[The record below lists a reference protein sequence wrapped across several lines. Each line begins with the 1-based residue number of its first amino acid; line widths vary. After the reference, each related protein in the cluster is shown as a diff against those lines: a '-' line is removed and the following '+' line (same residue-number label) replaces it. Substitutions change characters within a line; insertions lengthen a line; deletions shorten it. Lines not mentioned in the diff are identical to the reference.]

1 MTLSPKAAKTV
12 IIGLISRS
20 VIKPEHVHRLIPA
33 WADSDPTDP
42 ESAAFW
48 RQIFEAQGATHAIRQ
63 NIRNPQMVRL
73 LTLRAI
79 LCPDTF
85 PEYLNWLQPSLTSGP
100 KSEPQATAEQFLQ
113 GPWSSELQQLKDQ
126 NPDIAEVL
134 DESRRKAL
142 GAVVKAFPNA
152 APQATSALWA
162 WAMPRGFWKIQ
173 PQGWDG
179 FFEPLQGVQLSPA
192 LEKFCLEVGRELQ
205 RNGQPF
211 YQIAAACRAYSSGGR
226 VEAKLYD
233 DAFGPPSEPR
243 EGVPFLGLEIYRKP
257 TLTERIKKVWEDFLA
272 LTSTTGFRQV
282 SAGVA
287 TVLIV
292 GFVWQILSKPSLLG
306 EESITLEPDH
316 CFLPE
321 AEPESPAA
329 GESNQSQAS
338 TTEAQPPLQT
348 TLASIAPESDPE
360 RKKFLGQLLCLTKAS
375 RPWHLYVGPS
385 SEAELSKSILRY
397 QQGLGFDNPD
407 GKIEADGLT
416 ATLLSSDVDF
426 HPYRLVLDT
435 TLNSLSSAAFLDRDT
450 AIRAIATALNRD
462 SDQALTD
469 YDLAVRLD
477 FNSTDLPSGE
487 SLKEPRPKAQTEWKN
502 SLDAWSLSLN
512 ENPEFSDQNL
522 ETLARTLI
530 QEVQYSTTVGAIE
543 SLFNSEQ
550 IPGYTDEDEQKL
562 KNTIVKV
569 LGLKAYPLEPDS
581 PDNKKALLDRVEA
594 YNSKGGRSPV
604 RMFLNPETVSSAATR
619 NFEAFKAEVQRE
631 FNRSCLRPIQ
641 RQFCTPLP
649 PNPPTP

>member
-1 MTLSPKAAKTV
+1 ML
-12 IIGLISRS
+12 
-20 VIKPEHVHRLIPA
+20 
-33 WADSDPTDP
+33 
-42 ESAAFW
+42 
-48 RQIFEAQGATHAIRQ
+48 
-63 NIRNPQMVRL
+63 
-73 LTLRAI
+73 
-79 LCPDTF
+79 
-85 PEYLNWLQPSLTSGP
+85 
-100 KSEPQATAEQFLQ
+100 
-113 GPWSSELQQLKDQ
+113 
-126 NPDIAEVL
+126 
-134 DESRRKAL
+134 
-142 GAVVKAFPNA
+142 
-152 APQATSALWA
+152 
-162 WAMPRGFWKIQ
+162 
-173 PQGWDG
+173 
-179 FFEPLQGVQLSPA
+179 
-192 LEKFCLEVGRELQ
+192 
-205 RNGQPF
+205 
-211 YQIAAACRAYSSGGR
+211 
-226 VEAKLYD
+226 
-233 DAFGPPSEPR
+233 
-243 EGVPFLGLEIYRKP
+243 FLGLKIYRKP
-257 TLTERIKKVWEDFLA
+257 TLEEEIREVLNKFLRLA
-272 LTSTTGFRQV
+272 SRPGFQKV

-348 TLASIAPESDPE
+348 TLASIFNPEQQTS
-360 RKKFLGQLLCLTKAS
+360 LGRLLCLAEGS
-375 RPWHLYVGPS
+375 RQWFLYAPS
-385 SEAELSKSILRY
+385 PSKAELSTAIARY

-477 FNSTDLPSGE
+477 FTTENEPSGE

-502 SLDAWSLSLN
+502 SLDAWNSLLN
-512 ENPEFSDQNL
+512 GKLEFSDQNL
-522 ETLARTLI
+522 ETVARTLI
-530 QEVQYSTTVGAIE
+530 QEVQYSTTIEAINL
-543 SLFNSEQ
+543 LFDAEQ
-550 IPGYTDEDEQKL
+550 IPGYTDEDEQRL
-562 KNTIVKV
+562 KNTIAKV

-604 RMFLNPETVSSAATR
+604 RMFLNPETVSSAATT
-619 NFEAFKAEVQRE
+619 NFEAFKAEVEQE

-649 PNPPTP
+649 PKPSTP